1 MIKLGECKMFK
12 KLLKDLFFILTVIL
26 TVATFLFIVAVICVI
41 TGYESPE
48 QLLEKRLNKIEN
60 RIEKLENKKGL

>member
-12 KLLKDLFFILTVIL
+12 KLLNNLFFLLMTILTLAI
-26 TVATFLFIVAVICVI
+26 FLFIVAVICAI
-41 TGYESPE
+41 TGFELPE
-48 QLLEKRLNKIEN
+48 DLLEKRLNKIEN

>member
-12 KLLKDLFFILTVIL
+12 KLLNDLFFIL
-26 TVATFLFIVAVICVI
+26 TVATFLFIVAGICVI
-41 TGYESPE
+41 TEEYETPE

>member
-1 MIKLGECKMFK
+1 MFK
-12 KLLKDLFFILTVIL
+12 KLLKNLFLWLLIILTP
-26 TVATFLFIVAVICVI
+26 ATFLFIVTFICVI

-48 QLLEKRLNKIEN
+48 ELLEKRLNKIEN

>member
-1 MIKLGECKMFK
+1 MFK
-12 KLLKDLFFILTVIL
+12 KLLKDLFFILTAIL
-26 TVATFLFIVAVICVI
+26 TFATFLFIVEVICVI
-41 TGYESPE
+41 TGYETPE